1 MIPAADAQQIFN
13 IADPVYGSDP
23 LLVNGRYYNFF
34 PPPKTDGNQYLADPQ
49 FEKGSLTIR
58 GETFSDLMLN
68 YDIYNQQLLL
78 TFRNNAGADNLIVI
92 SDAWLEKFNFRG
104 MNFEMI
110 AFQDTVKSIF
120 QVIGS
125 GPDRI
130 GYIWKK
136 NLEPDRFHGARYYSF
151 SLPKKEM
158 LILSGD
164 QMIRYRNNRTFYAAL
179 DDVKGKAV
187 REYLDRHRINV
198 RRAPDR
204 IMAEVMDFC
213 NSMDTK

>member
-1 MIPAADAQQIFN
+1 MASADAQETFN
-13 IADPVYGSDP
+13 IADPLYGSDP

-78 TFRNNAGADNLIVI
+78 AFRNNAGADNLIII
-92 SDAWLEKFNFRG
+92 SDAWLEKFSFRG

-110 AFQDTVKSIF
+110 AFHDTVKSIF

-125 GPDRI
+125 GPGII
-130 GYIWKK
+130 GYIWTK
-136 NLEPDRFHGARYYSF
+136 NLEPDSFHGARYYSF

-158 LILSGD
+158 IILSGD

-179 DDVKGKAV
+179 DEKRRTAV
-187 REYLDRHRINV
+187 REYLARQRINV
-198 RRAPDR
+198 KKATDST
-204 IMAEVMDFC
+204 MGEVIGFY
-213 NSMDTK
+213 NSMRTE